1 MDKVINALESEKMAR
16 TMAQQE
22 LHYKE
27 QELNEKAIYQ
37 KTLRDTEMRIRDDE
51 LNRFEQTRSAI
62 NIERERLDQTRRI
75 DNERRIAQLVRERE
89 EELKNYNE
97 NLRQTLNREYTM
109 KLADEQQNILDANAL
124 KMSSPLRWKN
134 TMEEE
139 RYEQHQ

>member
-1 MDKVINALESEKMAR
+1 
-16 TMAQQE
+16 
-22 LHYKE
+22 
-27 QELNEKAIYQ
+27 
-37 KTLRDTEMRIRDDE
+37 MRIRDDE

-109 KLADEQQNILDANAL
+109 KLADEQ
-124 KMSSPLRWKN
+124 
-134 TMEEE
+134 
-139 RYEQHQ
+139 